1 MVRREPSGALEQM
14 LLQLGVPPEAIKAD
28 PVERRDQWR
37 RYIHGRRMLIVLDN
51 VLTSDQ
57 VLPLLPEAP
66 GCLVLITS
74 RRKLTGLT
82 DAYPLSLDVL
92 EWDEAEQLLIKLIGE
107 RRCEDRDAVRQILAA
122 CGRLPLAIRLIAGRL
137 RHHRDELLAD
147 VAADLA
153 DHTAALDALVAEQ
166 LSVRAAFEW
175 SYRLLTDAQRRAFRL
190 LGWHPGPEI
199 TPVVIA
205 AVADAPLTQG
215 RQLLRE
221 LVDHNL
227 LEQLSVAGLPGG
239 PRYRMHDLVRLYA
252 RERADAEE
260 SPTQRA
266 AVVDRLTTSYLAITG
281 DADRLLRPYVTGDPD
296 IPGDPGEAAVQRA
309 L

>member
-1 MVRREPSGALEQM
+1 
-14 LLQLGVPPEAIKAD
+14 
-28 PVERRDQWR
+28 
-37 RYIHGRRMLIVLDN
+37 MLIVLDN

-92 EWDEAEQLLIKLIGE
+92 GWEEAEQLFLKLVDE
-107 RRCEDRDAVRQILAA
+107 QRCEDRDALRQILTT
-122 CGRLPLAIRLIAGRL
+122 CGRLPLAIRLVAGWL
-137 RHHRDELLAD
+137 RHHRGELLAD

-153 DHTAALDALVAEQ
+153 DQTAALDALVAEH

-175 SYRLLTDAQRRAFRL
+175 SYRLLTDKQRRAFRR

-205 AVADAPLTQG
+205 AIADMSPAHG

-227 LEQLSVAGLPGG
+227 LDQLSAAGVPGG
-239 PRYRMHDLVRLYA
+239 LRYRMHDLVRLYA

-260 SPTQRA
+260 PRPEQRA
-266 AVVDRLTTSYLAITG
+266 AVDRLATSYLTQE
-281 DADRLLRPYVTGDPD
+281 ADRSLRPYLSGAC
-296 IPGDPGEAAVQRA
+296 GQASARGGA
-309 L
+309 LAFADATQGRTWLTAE

>member
-1 MVRREPSGALEQM
+1 MVPREPSGALEQM
-14 LLQLGVPPEAIKAD
+14 LLQLGVRPETIKSD

-37 RYIHGRRMLIVLDN
+37 HYIHGRRMLIVLDN
-51 VLTSDQ
+51 VLASDQ

-92 EWDEAEQLLIKLIGE
+92 EWDEAERLFVKLVGE
-107 RRCEDRDAVRQILAA
+107 GRCEEDRDAVRQILAA

-147 VAADLA
+147 VAADLI
-153 DHTAALDALVAEQ
+153 DRSAALDTLVAEH

-175 SYRLLTDAQRRAFRL
+175 SYRLLTDEQRRAFRL

-199 TPVVIA
+199 TPVVIV
-205 AVADAPLTQG
+205 AVANVPPAQG
-215 RQLLRE
+215 RRLLRE

-227 LEQLSVAGLPGG
+227 LEQLSIAGIPGG
-239 PRYRMHDLVRLYA
+239 HGTGCMTWCASTLGNVPTLKSHQPSNRRRWIAWPLV
-252 RERADAEE
+252 
-260 SPTQRA
+260 
-266 AVVDRLTTSYLAITG
+266 I
-281 DADRLLRPYVTGDPD
+281 
-296 IPGDPGEAAVQRA
+296 
-309 L
+309 